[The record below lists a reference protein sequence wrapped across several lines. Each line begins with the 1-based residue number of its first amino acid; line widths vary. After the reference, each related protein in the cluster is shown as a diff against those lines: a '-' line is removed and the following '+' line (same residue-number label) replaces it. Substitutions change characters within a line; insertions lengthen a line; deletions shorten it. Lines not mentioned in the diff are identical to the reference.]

1 MGVNAIALKFN
12 RGKLTVYST
21 DLMTI
26 PANGRV
32 PCITKNFKLP
42 MLRNF
47 NRQPQQLTRLH
58 PQI

>member
-1 MGVNAIALKFN
+1 MGVNVIAFN

-21 DLMTI
+21 DLMAI

-32 PCITKNFKLP
+32 PCITKNFKPP

-47 NRQPQQLTRLH
+47 NRQHQQLTLLH
-58 PQI
+58 PQT